1 MPSIETAP
9 ARCAGEPSDCSM
21 RDGKGN
27 RAEKGQFTMGHGIN
41 SKRDFQAGTTMAWHQ
56 LTRLLKVIGRDV
68 FPEIVSVPLLYTVG
82 DQLKEWEGVTVPIS
96 ADDGLPVGVSS
107 EESYTVFQPRAAFDF
122 VAETLA
128 GTRFT
133 VESAGMIFN
142 RSRWFL
148 SVHLDE
154 LKDVAPEGQQFN
166 LVWSGGLAHN
176 QRPMC
181 VLTAYRA
188 VCANTVAMGREEG
201 KALFAA
207 RCTKGFN
214 AKLEGS
220 RAEIESTV
228 GMARI
233 FAATL
238 AGLDTIPATVD
249 KARQVY
255 AGELAEAGADLAST
269 RSRNTLDDM
278 VTLFRSGAG
287 NDGDDRGDVLNGFTE
302 YFGRGI
308 AGGTKDKFSRWAS
321 SEFGAS
327 AERKAGFLLDIAG
340 SGWDRLEAVGK
351 AALADARKATV
362 TV

>member
-1 MPSIETAP
+1 
-9 ARCAGEPSDCSM
+9 
-21 RDGKGN
+21 
-27 RAEKGQFTMGHGIN
+27 MGHGIN

-56 LTRLLKVIGRDV
+56 LTRLQVIGRDV
-68 FPEIVSVPLLYTVG
+68 FPEIVSVPLWYEVG
-82 DQLKEWEGVTVPIS
+82 GQVKEWEGVTVPIS

-133 VESAGMIFN
+133 FESAGMIFN

-188 VCANTVAMGREEG
+188 VCANTVAMGRGEG
-201 KALFAA
+201 QALFAA

-220 RAEIESTV
+220 RAEIESAV

-249 KARQVY
+249 HARRVY
-255 AGELAEAGADLAST
+255 AGELAEAGADLSST
-269 RSRNTLDDM
+269 RSQNSLDDM
-278 VTLFRSGAG
+278 LTLFRSGAG
-287 NDGDDRGDVLNGFTE
+287 NDGNDRGDVLNGFTE

-308 AGGTKDKFSRWAS
+308 AGGTKNQFARWAS

-327 AERKAGFLLDIAG
+327 AERKASFLRDV
-340 SGWDRLEAVGK
+340 SSRDGWDRLEEVGE

>member
-1 MPSIETAP
+1 
-9 ARCAGEPSDCSM
+9 
-21 RDGKGN
+21 
-27 RAEKGQFTMGHGIN
+27 MGHGIN
-41 SKRDFQAGTTMAWHQ
+41 SKRDFQAGTTMGWHQ
-56 LTRLLKVIGRDV
+56 LTRILKVIGRDV
-68 FPEIVSVPLLYTVG
+68 FPEIVSVPLWFEIGGQVK
-82 DQLKEWEGVTVPIS
+82 QWEGVTVPVS

-107 EESYTVFQPRAAFDF
+107 EDSYTVFQPRQAFDF

-128 GTRFT
+128 GTRYT

-154 LKDVAPEGQQFN
+154 LRDVAPEGQQFN

-188 VCANTVAMGREEG
+188 VCANTVAMGRGEG
-201 KALFAA
+201 QALFAA

-220 RAEIESTV
+220 RAEIESAV

-238 AGLDTIPATVD
+238 SGLDKIPATVD

-255 AGELAEAGADLAST
+255 AGELAEAGADLGST
-269 RSRNTLDDM
+269 RSQNTLDDM

-327 AERKAGFLLDIAG
+327 AERKGAFLRDI
-340 SGWDRLEAVGK
+340 SSRDGWERLEKTGK
-351 AALADARKATV
+351 TALAEARSAKV

>member
-1 MPSIETAP
+1 
-9 ARCAGEPSDCSM
+9 
-21 RDGKGN
+21 
-27 RAEKGQFTMGHGIN
+27 MGHGIN
-41 SKRDFQAGTTMAWHQ
+41 SKRDFQAGTVMAWHQ
-56 LTRLLKVIGRDV
+56 LTRLLKAIGRDV

-96 ADDGLPVGVSS
+96 SDDGLPVGVSS

-181 VLTAYRA
+181 VLTSYRA
-188 VCANTVAMGREEG
+188 VCANTVAMGRERG
-201 KALFAA
+201 QALFAA

-214 AKLEGS
+214 AKLENS
-220 RAEIESTV
+220 RGEIEAAV
-228 GMARI
+228 GMAKV

-249 KARQVY
+249 HARQVY
-255 AGELAEAGADLAST
+255 AGELAEAGADLSST
-269 RSRNTLDDM
+269 RSQNSLDDM

-287 NDGDDRGDVLNGFTE
+287 NDGNDRGDILNGFTE

-308 AGGTKDKFSRWAS
+308 AGGTKNPFARWAS

-327 AERKAGFLLDIAG
+327 AERKTSFLRDV
-340 SGWDRLEAVGK
+340 SSRDGWDRLEEVGK
-351 AALADARKATV
+351 AALADARKGTV